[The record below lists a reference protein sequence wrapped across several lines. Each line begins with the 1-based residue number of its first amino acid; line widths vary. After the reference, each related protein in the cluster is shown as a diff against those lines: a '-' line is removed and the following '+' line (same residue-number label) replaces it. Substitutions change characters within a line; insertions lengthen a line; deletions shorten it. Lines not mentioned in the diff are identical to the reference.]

1 MIQTVAGAS
10 SPIEFIDK
18 MTSFAVPC
26 VAFALAALAIIVLQI
41 LYMRSDRLLF
51 VFIDL
56 GLGFAGMI
64 SSLVTMNYYS
74 TFEEIFEVNKA
85 YMTATQLAMCP
96 NITMYVL
103 VSLVVA
109 ALFLGSIF
117 VTLML
122 LLIRKFLNNR

>member
-117 VTLML
+117 VTLIL

>member
-64 SSLVTMNYYS
+64 TSLVTMNYYS